1 MTCVPLLA
9 DTRLI
14 VCFSG
19 LRFNAASSQVAMYKC
34 SVASNQETF
43 MHVYMAYSIQWIVEF
58 CTTSDEQVYKLSF
71 SAGGLGNFPNHLLP
85 NPTISA
91 FQVNPS
97 TLTQDLNPTAPPGT
111 FVQPD
116 PPVSSSTK

>member
-14 VCFSG
+14 GKICFSG
-19 LRFNAASSQVAMYKC
+19 LRFNTSQVVMYKC
-34 SVASNQETF
+34 SVASNQEMLVHCTQYPVDSRIF
-43 MHVYMAYSIQWIVEF
+43 IEYLTSIHRI
-58 CTTSDEQVYKLSF
+58 SLSF

-91 FQVNPS
+91 SQVNPS